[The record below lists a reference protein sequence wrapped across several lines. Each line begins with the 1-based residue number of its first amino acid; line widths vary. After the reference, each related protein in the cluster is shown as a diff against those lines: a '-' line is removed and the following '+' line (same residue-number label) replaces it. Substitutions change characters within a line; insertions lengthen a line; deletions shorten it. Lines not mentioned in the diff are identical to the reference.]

1 MAQALKPGGIK
12 KILFV
17 YLKYERMKYNKE
29 ILEESV
35 VYAIQILNFILFVEI
50 FKEDNFTVITLFK
63 DKRIILTKSF

>member
-1 MAQALKPGGIK
+1 
-12 KILFV
+12 
-17 YLKYERMKYNKE
+17 MKYNKE